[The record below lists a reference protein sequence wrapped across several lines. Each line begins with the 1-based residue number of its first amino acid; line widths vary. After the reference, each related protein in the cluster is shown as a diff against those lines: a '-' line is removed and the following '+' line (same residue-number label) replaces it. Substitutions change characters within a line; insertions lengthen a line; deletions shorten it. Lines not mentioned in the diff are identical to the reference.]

1 MNHQFVKL
9 KSLDTGFHRYDF
21 TGHTMKKLLIQS
33 FIIVFV
39 VVFLSSFAF
48 SVENKNIQIK
58 KQPEIQ
64 QVKPKKPVK
73 IKLKR
78 SAEGKYTWELSG
90 DDVDEIVKADKR
102 LKKLLNTE

>member
-1 MNHQFVKL
+1 MPFVTFPTKIR
-9 KSLDTGFHRYDF
+9 KS
-21 TGHTMKKLLIQS
+21 MKKLFIQSFIMS
-33 FIIVFV
+33 FIIVFS

-48 SVENKNIQIK
+48 SVDKNIQIK

>member
-1 MNHQFVKL
+1 MPLVTFPNKIVRE
-9 KSLDTGFHRYDF
+9 SI
-21 TGHTMKKLLIQS
+21 KKLFIQSFIMS
-33 FIIVFV
+33 FIIVFAIA
-39 VVFLSSFAF
+39 FMSSFAF

-90 DDVDEIVKADKR
+90 DDVDEIIKTDKR